1 MESILEVEI
10 IVLEILLVAS
20 VVAIVGRRIRIPYT
34 VALVLAGVVLSL
46 RAPTDIQI
54 NPDLILALL
63 VPPLVFEAAF
73 HLDFK
78 DLRDNLSTILLLAIL
93 GVVVNVALVTGVLS
107 LSTEVELTTAL
118 VFGSIIAATDPVAVV
133 AIFRK
138 LGAPRRLE
146 VLLEGESLM
155 NDGTAIVIY
164 SLVLSAL
171 ETQQFSLL
179 DGLFDFVLVAGG
191 GISVG
196 MILGWMVSRLI
207 SRVDDHLVETS
218 LTTVLAFGAYLVAEE
233 LHVSGV
239 LAVVAAGVVNGNIGP
254 SGMSPTTKVAVF
266 NFWEYAAFLA
276 NSAIF
281 LMIGFQTDIPAM
293 VTHWRAI
300 VWAIVAVLVGRAVVI
315 YGLARLGREIPSRWR
330 HILFWGGLRGGIG
343 LALALGLPAA
353 LGPDKDLEI
362 ALTFGVVL
370 FSILVQGTSMN
381 FLFRRLGIVVAS
393 DKMREYEERRA
404 RALSIKAG
412 YERLEA
418 LYQDGMV
425 SKASWNRLSSYT
437 RDRIDVLTASVQD
450 FLSEHPGLEQ
460 DEIEH
465 AREEMLR
472 AQRSNLIDMM
482 QDGLIR
488 EETYEELAIEID
500 AALESGID
508 PWKAQVQLQQCET
521 DVCQLMMV
529 MIQRRDYEA
538 VSNAL
543 SLQGVPATSIQSTG
557 GFLQRESILLLV
569 GIPRGNL
576 ELVVSIL
583 ERSCRS
589 RVEYVS
595 TPSEHMPYIV
605 SQPVEVEIQG
615 ATVFVFDVDRYEVI

>member
-1 MESILEVEI
+1 MESILDVEI
-10 IVLEILLVAS
+10 LVLEILLVAS
-20 VVAIVGRRIRIPYT
+20 VVAIVGRRFRIPYT

-46 RAPTDIQI
+46 RAPTDIQVS
-54 NPDLILALL
+54 PDLILALL

-78 DLRDNLSTILLLAIL
+78 ELRENLSTILLLAIL
-93 GVVVNVALVTGVLS
+93 GVVVNVAFVTGVLS

-179 DGLFDFVLVAGG
+179 DGLFNFVLVAGG

-254 SGMSPTTKVAVF
+254 RGMSPTTKVAVF

-281 LMIGFQTDIPAM
+281 LMIGFATDIPAM
-293 VTHWRAI
+293 IEHWLVI

-315 YGLARLGREIPSRWR
+315 YGLARLGREIPSAWR

-353 LGPDKDLEI
+353 LGPEKDLEI

-381 FLFRRLGIVVAS
+381 FLFRRLGIVVTS
-393 DKMREYEERRA
+393 DQMREYEERRA

-412 YERLEA
+412 YGRLEA

-425 SKASWNRLSSYT
+425 SEASWNRLGAYI
-437 RDRIDVLTASVQD
+437 RERIGVLTVSVQN
-450 FLSEHPGLEQ
+450 FLDQHPELEQ

-472 AQRSNLIDMM
+472 AQRSNLIDML

-508 PWKAQVQLQQCET
+508 PWQAQLQLRQCET
-521 DVCQLMMV
+521 DICQLMMV
-529 MIQRRDYEA
+529 MIQRRDFEA
-538 VSNAL
+538 TSNAL
-543 SLQGVPATSIQSTG
+543 SLQGIPATSIESRG
-557 GFLQRESILLLV
+557 VFLRRDNILLLV

-583 ERSCRS
+583 ERTCRS

-595 TPSEHMPYIV
+595 TPSEHMPYIMA
-605 SQPVEVEIQG
+605 QPVEVEIRG
-615 ATVFVFDVDRYEVI
+615 ATVFLFNVDRYEVI

>member
-20 VVAIVGRRIRIPYT
+20 VVAIVGRRFRIPYT

-46 RAPTDIQI
+46 RAPADIQV

-93 GVVVNVALVTGVLS
+93 GVVVNVVLVTGVLS
-107 LSTEVELTTAL
+107 LSAEVELTTAL

-171 ETQQFSLL
+171 ETQRFSLL

-191 GISVG
+191 GISIG
-196 MILGWMVSRLI
+196 ILLGWLVSRLI

-254 SGMSPTTKVAVF
+254 RGMSPTTKVAVF

-281 LMIGFQTDIPAM
+281 LMIGFQTDIPSM
-293 VTHWRAI
+293 VEHWQLI

-315 YGLARLGREIPSRWR
+315 YGLARLGREIPSAWR

-343 LALALGLPAA
+343 LALALGLPAVI
-353 LGPDKDLEI
+353 GPDRDLEI

-381 FLFRRLGIVVAS
+381 YLFRRLGIVVAS

-425 SKASWNRLSSYT
+425 SEASWNRLGAYI
-437 RDRIDVLTASVQD
+437 RERIGVLTTSVQE
-450 FLSEHPGLEQ
+450 FLNQHPELEQ

-472 AQRSNLIDMM
+472 AQRSNLIDML

-500 AALESGID
+500 AAIESGVD
-508 PWKAQVQLQQCET
+508 PWKAQIQLRQCET

-543 SLQGVPATSIQSTG
+543 SLQGIPATSIQSTG
-557 GFLQRESILLLV
+557 GFLQRENILLLV
-569 GIPRGNL
+569 GIPRGSL

-589 RVEYVS
+589 RVEYMS
-595 TPSEHMPYIV
+595 TPPEHMPYIMA
-605 SQPVEVEIQG
+605 QPVEFEIQG

>member
-1 MESILEVEI
+1 MESILDVEI
-10 IVLEILLVAS
+10 LVLEILLVAS
-20 VVAIVGRRIRIPYT
+20 VVAIVGRRFRIPYT

-46 RAPTDIQI
+46 RAPTDIQVS
-54 NPDLILALL
+54 PDLILALL

-78 DLRDNLSTILLLAIL
+78 ELRENLSTILLLAIL
-93 GVVVNVALVTGVLS
+93 GVVVNVAFVTGVLS

-254 SGMSPTTKVAVF
+254 RGMSPTTKVAVF

-281 LMIGFQTDIPAM
+281 LMIGFATDIPAM
-293 VTHWRAI
+293 IEHWLVI

-315 YGLARLGREIPSRWR
+315 YGLARLGREIPSAWR

-353 LGPDKDLEI
+353 LGPEKDLEI

-381 FLFRRLGIVVAS
+381 FLFRRLGIVVTS
-393 DKMREYEERRA
+393 DQMREYEERRA

-412 YERLEA
+412 YGRLEA

-425 SKASWNRLSSYT
+425 SEASWNRLGSYI
-437 RDRIDVLTASVQD
+437 RERIGVLTVSVQN
-450 FLSEHPGLEQ
+450 FLDQHPELEQ

-472 AQRSNLIDMM
+472 AQRSNLIDML

-508 PWKAQVQLQQCET
+508 PWKAQLQLRQCET
-521 DVCQLMMV
+521 DICQLVMV
-529 MIQRRDYEA
+529 MIQRRDFEA
-538 VSNAL
+538 TSNAL
-543 SLQGVPATSIQSTG
+543 SLQGIPATSIESRG
-557 GFLQRESILLLV
+557 VFLRRDNILLLV

-583 ERSCRS
+583 ERTCRS

-595 TPSEHMPYIV
+595 TPSEHMPYIMA
-605 SQPVEVEIQG
+605 QPVEVEIRG
-615 ATVFVFDVDRYEVI
+615 ATVFLFNVDRYEVI

>member
-10 IVLEILLVAS
+10 LVLEILLVAS
-20 VVAIVGRRIRIPYT
+20 VVAIVGRRFRIPYT

-46 RAPTDIQI
+46 RAPTDIQVS
-54 NPDLILALL
+54 PDLILALL

-78 DLRDNLSTILLLAIL
+78 DLRENISTILLLAIL
-93 GVVVNVALVTGVLS
+93 GVVVNVAFVTGVLS
-107 LSTEVELTTAL
+107 LSAEVELTTAL

-196 MILGWMVSRLI
+196 IILGWMVSRLI

-218 LTTVLAFGAYLVAEE
+218 LTTVLAFGAYLAAEE

-254 SGMSPTTKVAVF
+254 RGMSPTTKVAVF

-293 VTHWRAI
+293 IEHWQLI

-315 YGLARLGREIPSRWR
+315 YGLSRLGREIPSAWR

-353 LGPDKDLEI
+353 LGSQKDLEI

-381 FLFRRLGIVVAS
+381 FLFRRLGIVVTS

-412 YERLEA
+412 YRRLEV
-418 LYQDGMV
+418 LYQDGLV
-425 SKASWNRLSSYT
+425 SEASWNRLGAYI
-437 RDRIDVLTASVQD
+437 RERIGVLTASVQQ
-450 FLSEHPGLEQ
+450 FLTQHPELEQ

-472 AQRSNLIDMM
+472 AQRSNLIDML

-508 PWKAQVQLQQCET
+508 PWKAQLQLRQCET
-521 DVCQLMMV
+521 DICQLMMV

-538 VSNAL
+538 TSNAL
-543 SLQGVPATSIQSTG
+543 SLQGIPATSIESTG
-557 GFLQRESILLLV
+557 VFLRRDNILLLV

-576 ELVVSIL
+576 ELAVSIL

-595 TPSEHMPYIV
+595 TPSEHMPYIMTH
-605 SQPVEVEIQG
+605 PVEVKIQG
-615 ATVFVFDVDRYEVI
+615 ATVFLFNVDRYEVI